1 LSQFP
6 HIVVTGVGLHTGHG
20 DTQAT
25 WTALGENR
33 SAVTCAHPWN
43 LQSADSPTTGLCFPA
58 APAPD
63 PSPVEFLADRKS
75 VKYMGPC
82 TQMAVL
88 AAGRALRDAGLLQ
101 AAADREA
108 MGLFLATGPIAFDV
122 EQALTSFGETAA
134 NELLALRHEGLRR
147 CHPLLPFKM
156 LLNMPLG
163 LVSIVFGIKGPN
175 FILYPGA
182 EQGAC
187 ALAHALRGL
196 RRGRFV
202 RALVGGSASTLGL
215 SPIMSLRRTGR
226 LALSIDEALPFSERH
241 AGWAPADQA
250 AFLVLETEAEASRRQ
265 RKPYAYLDSAQASG
279 KGAADQLWGAVRKAP
294 QVVFCAGALAAADVR
309 ADRERARAH
318 WTTPVLA
325 SADGL
330 LGVAPAAS
338 FPLAAALACLSLR
351 HGCVPAAVA
360 EDATERELTRALVT
374 FGDERATAAALLSSP
389 TLEAVS

>member
-1 LSQFP
+1 LSQP
-6 HIVVTGVGLHTGHG
+6 PRIVVTGVGLHTGHG

-25 WTALGENR
+25 FAAIAENR
-33 SAVTCAHPWN
+33 SALTCEHGWDLHAAE
-43 LQSADSPTTGLCFPA
+43 SATTQRFPA
-58 APAPD
+58 VPAPD
-63 PSPVEFLADRKS
+63 PCPVEFLADRKS

-88 AAGRALRDAGLLQ
+88 AAGRALRDAGLMDS
-101 AAADREA
+101 AADRES

-122 EQALTSFGETAA
+122 EQALASFGQDAA
-134 NELLALRHEGLRR
+134 SDLLALRHEGLRR

-175 FILYPGA
+175 FILYPGP

-196 RRGRFV
+196 RRGRLV

-215 SPIMSLRRTGR
+215 APIMNLRRTGG
-226 LALSIDEALPFSERH
+226 LASSIEAALPFSEQH
-241 AGWAPADQA
+241 AGWAPADQS
-250 AFLVLETEAEASRRQ
+250 AFLVLETEVEAARRG
-265 RKPYAYLDSAQASG
+265 KVPYACLDSAQASG
-279 KGAADQLWGAVRKAP
+279 EGAADHLWSHIPRQP
-294 QVVFCAGALAAADVR
+294 QVVFPAATLAAAGLR
-309 ADRERARAH
+309 ADRVRARAR
-318 WTTPVLA
+318 WTTMPTFA

-338 FPLAAALACLSLR
+338 FLLTSALACLSLR
-351 HGCVPAAVA
+351 QRRVPAPIT
-360 EDATERELTRALVT
+360 EDATDRETDCALVV
-374 FGDERATAAALLSSP
+374 FHDSQNAATALLSTVSEG
-389 TLEAVS
+389 EA